1 MLASEESEAFPTETG
16 WEKEREAFLNHLA
29 RNQHMEASAMAVI
42 NADWHSAFTDESHS
56 SSDEYTHGE
65 LSGKY
70 HTLHVLNQ
78 TSRML
83 SSASHALSDGDEAVV
98 ILGALTGAAIG
109 TVLGIAEH
117 HKQSEASQIKPKL
130 GNPPQSTPTQPS
142 TEPRQDAATQQI
154 QQSMEQSM

>member
-1 MLASEESEAFPTETG
+1 MVE
-16 WEKEREAFLNHLA
+16 
-29 RNQHMEASAMAVI
+29 I

-56 SSDEYTHGE
+56 SSDEYTYGE

-98 ILGALTGAAIG
+98 ILGTLAGAAIG

-130 GNPPQSTPTQPS
+130 GNPPQSTPAQPS
-142 TEPRQDAATQQI
+142 AEPWQEPASQQI

>member
-1 MLASEESEAFPTETG
+1 MVE
-16 WEKEREAFLNHLA
+16 
-29 RNQHMEASAMAVI
+29 I

-56 SSDEYTHGE
+56 SSDEYIHRE

-98 ILGALTGAAIG
+98 ILGTLAGAVIG
-109 TVLGIAEH
+109 TALGIAE
-117 HKQSEASQIKPKL
+117 KRRQAAARQAEAPRDD
-130 GNPPQSTPTQPS
+130 PPQSSPRQQGDAPPDDSSQPAPAQPS
-142 TEPRQDAATQQI
+142 AEPLQEPASQQI
-154 QQSMEQSM
+154 EQPMEQSM

>member
-1 MLASEESEAFPTETG
+1 
-16 WEKEREAFLNHLA
+16 
-29 RNQHMEASAMAVI
+29 MAVI
-42 NADWHSAFTDESHS
+42 NADWHSAFT
-56 SSDEYTHGE
+56 DEYTHGE

-109 TVLGIAEH
+109 TVLGIAE
-117 HKQSEASQIKPKL
+117 KRRQAAAQQSDAPR
-130 GNPPQSTPTQPS
+130 NDCPQSSPTQAS
-142 TEPRQDAATQQI
+142 AEPRQEPSPQQI
-154 QQSMEQSM
+154 EQPMEQSM

>member
-1 MLASEESEAFPTETG
+1 MTD
-16 WEKEREAFLNHLA
+16 WEKEREAFRKNLV
-29 RNQHMEASAMAVI
+29 RGQRMEPSAMVEI
-42 NADWHSAFTDESHS
+42 NADWHSAFTGESHS
-56 SSDEYTHGE
+56 SSDECTHGE

-117 HKQSEASQIKPKL
+117 HKQSEASQIEPTL
-130 GNPPQSTPTQPS
+130 GNPPQSTPAQPS
-142 TEPRQDAATQQI
+142 AEPRQEPASQQI
-154 QQSMEQSM
+154 EQPMEQSM